1 MAYRNLRE
9 FIARLE
15 RENEL
20 RRIAEPVDTD
30 LEITE
35 ITDRVSKAGGP
46 ALLFERPRSARDGKE
61 YALPLLINTLGSKR
75 RLELA
80 LDAASIDEVA
90 GRIDDLLD
98 TKPPAG
104 LLEKVKMLPKL
115 AELGSFFP
123 KMVHSGTAQEVIERD
138 QLSLAQFPIMKCWP
152 QDGGRF
158 ITWPMVITRSPKTGR
173 RNVGCYR
180 MQVFDERTTAMH
192 WQIHKGGA
200 EHFRALARAAGNV
213 VGAPL
218 VDARTEGQAQAGPL
232 PEGFGQARRLDVA
245 VALGA
250 DPVTMLSGI
259 LPLPE
264 DLDEFLFAGFLRHQA
279 IELVKCQTIDLEV
292 PAEAEIVLEGYVD
305 LDDMRTEGP
314 FGDHTGYYSLPEV
327 FPAFHLT
334 CITHRRDPVYV
345 STIVG
350 PPPMEDYWMGHAV
363 ERLFLPLMR
372 RQMPEVVDMHM
383 PPEGVFHNLMIVSIR
398 KRYPGHA
405 RKVMHAIWGLPGA
418 MFTKCIAVVD
428 DDVDVHNL
436 REVAWK
442 AFNHIDPERDIQF
455 TLGPVDQLEHA
466 SRLPNFGSKM
476 GIDATHK
483 WPSEGFTRPWPDE
496 IRMDEATK
504 RKIDGMW
511 QRLGLR

>member
-15 RENEL
+15 REREL
-20 RRIAEPVDTD
+20 KRISEPADVD

-46 ALLFERPRSARDGKE
+46 ALLFENPRSARDGHDFSM
-61 YALPLLINTLGSKR
+61 PLLINTLGSKR

-80 LDAASIDEVA
+80 LEAESIEEVA
-90 GRIDDLLD
+90 GRIDELLD
-98 TKPPAG
+98 VKPPSG
-104 LLEKVKMLPKL
+104 FFDKVKMLPRL

-123 KMVHSGTAQEVIERD
+123 KTVASGPVKQVVEGEG
-138 QLSLAQFPIMKCWP
+138 LSLGRLPVMKCWP
-152 QDGGRF
+152 EDAGRF
-158 ITWPMVITRSPKTGR
+158 ITWPMVITRSPNTGR

-180 MQVFDERTTAMH
+180 MQIFDDRTTAMH

-200 EHFRALARAAGNV
+200 EHFRALERRAAGE
-213 VGAPL
+213 APAVL
-218 VDARTEGQAQAGPL
+218 EDDSRDQGKAKPPAGSA
-232 PEGFGQARRLDVA
+232 GTARRLEVA
-245 VALGA
+245 VAIGA
-250 DPVTMLSGI
+250 DPLTMLSGV

-264 DLDEFLFAGFLRHQA
+264 DVDEFLFAGFLRREPV
-279 IELVKCQTIDLEV
+279 ELVKCETVDLEV
-292 PAEAEIVLEGYVD
+292 PAEAEIVLEGCVD
-305 LDDMRTEGP
+305 LEDIREEGP
-314 FGDHTGYYSLPEV
+314 FGDHTGYYSLADR

-334 CITHRRDPVYV
+334 CITRRRDPIYV

-383 PPEGVFHNLMIVSIR
+383 PAEGVFHNLMIVSIR

-405 RKVMHAIWGLPGA
+405 RKVMNAIWGLPGA
-418 MFTKCIAVVD
+418 MFTKCIVVVD

-442 AFNHIDPERDIQF
+442 ALNHIDPERDIQF

-476 GIDATHK
+476 GVDATHK
-483 WPSEGFTRPWPDE
+483 WPSEAFARPWPDE

-504 RKIDGMW
+504 SKVDAIW
-511 QRLGLR
+511 NRLGL

>member
-1 MAYRNLRE
+1 MAYRNLQE

-15 RENEL
+15 REGEL
-20 RRIAEPVDTD
+20 KRITEPVDVD

-46 ALLFERPRSARDGKE
+46 ALLFERPRSARDAKD
-61 YALPLLINTLGSKR
+61 YSIPVLINTLGSKR

-80 LDAASIDEVA
+80 LEAASIEDVA
-90 GRIDDLLD
+90 GRIDELLD
-98 TKPPAG
+98 VKPPG
-104 LLEKVKMLPKL
+104 GFFDKVKMLPKL

-123 KMVHSGTAQEVIERD
+123 KTVSNGPVKQVIERED
-138 QLSLAQFPIMKCWP
+138 LSLARLPVMKCWP
-152 QDGGRF
+152 EDAGRF

-180 MQVFDERTTAMH
+180 MQIFDDRTTAMH

-200 EHFRALARAAGNV
+200 EHFRALERQAAGEATALLKNAENQEGSRAGSP
-213 VGAPL
+213 GA
-218 VDARTEGQAQAGPL
+218 
-232 PEGFGQARRLDVA
+232 ARRLEVA
-245 VALGA
+245 AAIGA
-250 DPVTMLSGI
+250 DPITMLSGV

-264 DLDEFLFAGFLRHQA
+264 DVDEFLFAGFLRREPV
-279 IELVKCQTIDLEV
+279 ELVKCETVDLEA

-305 LDDMRTEGP
+305 LDDIRVEGP
-314 FGDHTGYYSLPEV
+314 FGDHTGYYSLADR

-334 CITHRRDPVYV
+334 CITRRRDPVYV

-383 PPEGVFHNLMIVSIR
+383 PAEGVFHNLMIVSIR

-405 RKVMHAIWGLPGA
+405 RKVMSAIWGLPGA
-418 MFTKCIAVVD
+418 MFTKCIVVVD

-436 REVAWK
+436 RHVAWK

-455 TLGPVDQLEHA
+455 MLGPVDQLEHA

-483 WPSEGFTRPWPDE
+483 WPSEGFARPWPDE
-496 IRMDEATK
+496 IRMDTITK
-504 RKIDGMW
+504 KKVDAIW
-511 QRLGLR
+511 KRLGL